1 MATIRSYAGG
11 GTVLRL
17 KMTQEE
23 RGGRLYRWLHRLAY
37 MPHRTTEAAER
48 LRKLEGMVMAL
59 TPPPPKPAMPLSPA
73 AFPLAVYP
81 GYSERDLAVFDRFRD
96 IQREAQPGCITN
108 FLGVRMRTEFVS
120 GCEHLDG
127 KALGLPVPDDGWHS
141 EAIEWIGL
149 LKSVL
154 SARGRWVSMEL
165 GAGWGPWSSG
175 AAAAARHL
183 GIEEIK
189 LYAVEADPGHYQFL
203 LRHMQDN
210 GIDPAAHRLVQGAVG
225 PKAGKARWPKVHDPA
240 GDWGSRPMETV
251 ERDGQDHIGRHF
263 EDWLD
268 VEIVAIGDLLAEQ
281 PLWDLVHIDV
291 QGWEASLCEAAI
303 EAMNAKVRYVV
314 VGTHDSKLHGD
325 LMDLFFRHGWVLENE
340 KPPRFHWR
348 QGAKSLVAMTSH
360 DGTQVWRNPALSG
373 PA

>member
-1 MATIRSYAGG
+1 
-11 GTVLRL
+11 
-17 KMTQEE
+17 
-23 RGGRLYRWLHRLAY
+23 

-59 TPPPPKPAMPLSPA
+59 TPPPEPPPVASAPPPATVCPLV
-73 AFPLAVYP
+73 VYP
-81 GYSERDLAVFDRFRD
+81 GYSEQDLAVFEPFRN
-96 IQREAQPGCITN
+96 ILREPEPGSIVN
-108 FLGVRMRTEFVS
+108 FLGARMRTEFVS
-120 GCEHLDG
+120 TCKHLDG
-127 KALGLPVPDDGWHS
+127 KVLDLPVPDDGWHS

-154 SARGRWVSMEL
+154 AAKGRWVSMEL
-165 GAGWGPWSSG
+165 GAGWGPWSVG

-183 GIEEIK
+183 GIKDIK
-189 LYAVEADPGHYQFL
+189 LYAVEADPGHFQFL

-210 GIDPAAHRLVQGAVG
+210 GLDPAAHRPIQAAVG
-225 PKAGKARWPKVHDPA
+225 PEAGKARWPKVHDPA
-240 GDWGSRPMETV
+240 DDWGSRPMEV
-251 ERDGQDHIGRHF
+251 VGQDGQDHIGRHF

-268 VEIVAIGDLLAEQ
+268 VDIVAIGDLLAEQ

-303 EAMNAKVRYVV
+303 ESMNAKVRYVV
-314 VGTHDSKLHGD
+314 AGTHDSKLHGD

-340 KPPRFHWR
+340 KPPRFAWQH
-348 QGAKSLVAMTSH
+348 GAKSLVAMTSH
-360 DGTQVWRNPALSG
+360 DGTQVWRNPALSS